1 MLIVVIV
8 KGRVTVGPCAAHRA
22 GFGREFTRDAEVTWD
37 GGIGRSSLCD
47 EFRHTVDAAH
57 GNSTHG
63 NSALCK
69 VVRPVSRTTSRVDR
83 RTLDLISPCAHKLA
97 IRRVDC
103 LHRSEMSC
111 ILWCAARACIANL
124 TSYCVVCE
132 TASSVK
138 P

>member
-1 MLIVVIV
+1 MLIVVLV
-8 KGRVTVGPCAAHRA
+8 KGRVTVRPCTAHRA
-22 GFGREFTRDAEVTWD
+22 GFGREFTGDAEVTWD

-47 EFRHTVDAAH
+47 EFRHTVDA
-57 GNSTHG
+57 THG
-63 NSALCK
+63 NSRLCK

-83 RTLDLISPCAHKLA
+83 RTLDLIRPCAHKLA

-103 LHRSEMSC
+103 LLRPEMSC
-111 ILWCAARACIANL
+111 VLWCAARACIANL
-124 TSYCVVCE
+124 TSYYVVRE